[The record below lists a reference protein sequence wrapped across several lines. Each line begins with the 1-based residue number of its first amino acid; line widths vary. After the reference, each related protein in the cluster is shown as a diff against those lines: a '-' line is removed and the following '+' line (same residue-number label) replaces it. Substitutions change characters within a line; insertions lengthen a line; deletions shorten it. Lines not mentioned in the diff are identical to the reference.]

1 MRLAN
6 MSLLW
11 KILLSTS
18 LAITLLFALIGW
30 IVQDQSV
37 RIASS
42 TVEEEVR
49 NSFHAY
55 ESLWKAQAQQLASV
69 SLVLSRMPDV
79 RAAFSTHDRATIR
92 DTAGEIWDR
101 ISRRGALLVV
111 TDPKGA
117 VISALGGSGQIEWQ
131 DFPSVMDASRQFPKQ
146 AEGFVE
152 RGGQLFQIVATP
164 VYVASAGGSALLNVL
179 VAGVAVDRDMAQ
191 QLKRATGGSEFVFL
205 ANGRVAA
212 STLSGNSD
220 NETGDFTRFSTP
232 LMDVGG
238 REIGELRILRSFDA
252 ARSRIAG
259 LRTRIAA
266 LWVFAV
272 LLGFVVTYALARR
285 LLRPVQALDSA
296 AARIANGDY
305 DVMVEPESGDEIGRL
320 ARTFNS
326 MCASIRSAREEL
338 IRKERIS
345 TIARLS
351 TSIVH
356 DLRNPLASI
365 YGGAEMLV
373 DDELSPTQVK
383 RLASNIYESSR
394 RVQVLLQELSDVRRG
409 RGHPREMCDLRE
421 IVEAAL
427 DSLTDAAAAH
437 HVEVRIDVPRGIELP
452 LDRSPMERVFQNLLG
467 NAIEAMPA
475 GGWLRVTAEQ
485 NGAAVLVS
493 VEDNGPGVPPAIAT
507 QLFRPFVTAGKKNG
521 IGLGLALARETVLD
535 RGGELWADL
544 GVKSGARF
552 LLRLP
557 LQDASASTVPA
568 AER

>member
-1 MRLAN
+1 

-18 LAITLLFALIGW
+18 LAITVLFALIGW

-79 RAAFSTHDRATIR
+79 RAAFSTRDRATIR
-92 DTAGEIWDR
+92 DSAREIWDK
-101 ISRRGALLVV
+101 ISRRGTLLVV

-117 VISALGGSGQIEWQ
+117 VLSALGGPRQIVWQ
-131 DFPSVMDASRQFPKQ
+131 DFPSVVDASRQFPKQ

-152 RGGQLFQIVATP
+152 RDGQLFQIVATP
-164 VYVASAGGSALLNVL
+164 VYVASAEGSALLNVL
-179 VAGVAVDRDMAQ
+179 VAGVAVDGDMAQ

-205 ANGRVAA
+205 VNGRVAA
-212 STLSGNSD
+212 STLAGNSD
-220 NETGDFTRFSTP
+220 NETGDFTRFATP

-272 LLGFVVTYALARR
+272 LLGFAVTYALARR

-296 AARIANGDY
+296 AAEIANGNY
-305 DVMVEPESGDEIGRL
+305 EVEVEPESGDEIGRL
-320 ARTFNS
+320 ARTFNA

-345 TIARLS
+345 TIARMS

-365 YGGAEMLV
+365 FGGAEMLV
-373 DDELSPTQVK
+373 DDDLSPAQVK
-383 RLASNIYESSR
+383 RLASNIYEASR

-427 DSLTDAAAAH
+427 EPLRGLAAAGNI
-437 HVEVRIDVPRGIELP
+437 EIRMDVPHGIELP
-452 LDRSPMERVFQNLLG
+452 LDRSPMERVFQNLFG
-467 NAIEAMPA
+467 NAMEAMPS
-475 GGWLRVTAEQ
+475 GGWLRVAAER
-485 NGAAVLVS
+485 NGPALLVS
-493 VEDNGPGVPPAIAT
+493 VEDSGPGIPEAIAK
-507 QLFRPFVTAGKKNG
+507 QLFRPFVTGGKKNG
-521 IGLGLALARETVLD
+521 IGLGLALSKETVLD
-535 RGGELWADL
+535 HGGEVWADL
-544 GVKSGARF
+544 GSKNGAHF

-557 LQDASASTVPA
+557 LHDTIASSAPPA
-568 AER
+568 NP